1 MGTDLENNSL
11 SYVIVSLPPNGILTD
26 PNNSNASVSEGDTIQ
41 GSTVT
46 YSSTSD
52 TATNDSF
59 TFKVN
64 DGKLDSNIASI
75 SIDITAVNDIP
86 ILSDDSVS
94 TDEDTNVDINFNAVD
109 PDNSQITYSVA
120 INPTNG
126 NVSITNNIAT
136 YTPNS
141 NFNGND
147 SFTVT
152 ANDGQA
158 TSSPA
163 TISITVNAVNDAPV
177 ANNNSIILNEG
188 AIVTTLQNG
197 ESTVLFNDTDVENSS
212 LTVTLVSNTNNGT
225 LTLNTDGTF
234 SYEHDG
240 SETTSDNF
248 AYKVNDG
255 NLDSNTATVNI
266 TVNPVNDNMPT
277 EILITNNS
285 IQENLS
291 SGVIIGQ
298 LSVLDIDLPSD
309 NHTYELVSGNG
320 DDNNSSFN
328 INGKNLI
335 INTSLD
341 FETQQNLSIRV
352 KTTDQNNQSFEK
364 PLTIN
369 VINVN
374 DISITFNKTDS
385 YCSGNSGTGAINIT
399 SVNQTI
405 GNITYNWS
413 ATNGAV
419 IPSGQENNQNLTALS
434 NGTYNLSI
442 SDTYFTY
449 NKSFEISLT
458 SQYSDLSIC
467 YVSSDDSEPTKN
479 RIYLNN
485 QGNYNVAFYEILR
498 ESNIANVYTSIGTIA
513 STENSFL
520 DDNSDSM
527 VQSYNYK
534 VRLIDKC
541 GNTSS
546 NSDLHKTILLQSS
559 ISVSNSVNLNWSN
572 YVGKSFSTY
581 NIFRNSNQEGFQL
594 IGSVSANNNSYNDA
608 TANVTDNNYEYY
620 ISVEVDAC
628 LTQSKS
634 RESNNSKEIK
644 SNRQSLGTS
653 LSLNSFISLKQLSV
667 YPNPTNS
674 KLHIKLSNDL
684 SLIKGEVYN
693 AVGQII
699 METNEAVFSVE
710 NLAPAMYFIKIFTS
724 DGIAIR
730 RFIKK

>member
-240 SETTSDNF
+240 SETTSANF

-298 LSVLDIDLPSD
+298 LSDVDIALPSD

-413 ATNGAV
+413 ATNGGV